1 MKRSAFSLLIVSAVL
16 MLSAVNCHE
25 IEPPVDPTEIIFTY
39 GGYFLNAGMPGR
51 NDAELSQLNT
61 MQSSITPRAYSIYN
75 DGKSF
80 GDSGSDL
87 HILGNNLY
95 ATLSGSKLIR
105 VLNKFNCR
113 EVGTIKVE
121 SESGSTLTPS
131 YLTSF
136 EGALIVS
143 CKEGYV
149 ARIDTTSL
157 KQSLLQEV
165 GGTPG
170 RVVIANQK
178 LYLSDGDRSV
188 LMLNPVD
195 LHVMKTVA
203 VEPDPA
209 QMVVDPTDESLYVIS
224 TGDKATGA
232 CLQRINTDTEEVT
245 VITSVKEPVLIA
257 AGNNK
262 SLVIYVKDASADL
275 GGTFLVY
282 NTENQ
287 RVEGEFIRDGSF
299 VRHPCM
305 IAIDQNAGN
314 LYIGENADT
323 DFGTVY
329 IYTSYGQL
337 LASFHTGAPRPC
349 AAVFVTGK

>member
-1 MKRSAFSLLIVSAVL
+1 MKRSVFSLLIVSAVL

-25 IEPPVDPTEIIFTY
+25 IDPPVDPTEIIFTY

-51 NDAELSQLNT
+51 NDAEISQLNT
-61 MQSSITPRAYSIYN
+61 MQSSVTPRAYSIYN

-121 SESGSTLTPS
+121 TESGSTLTPK

-136 EGALIVS
+136 EEALIVS
-143 CKEGYV
+143 FEEGYL
-149 ARIDTTSL
+149 ARIDTTSF
-157 KQSLLQEV
+157 KPTLLQEV

-170 RVVIANQK
+170 RVIIANQK
-178 LYLSDGDRSV
+178 LYMSDGDRSL

-195 LHVMKTVA
+195 LNVMKTVA

-209 QMVVDPTDESLYVIS
+209 QMVVDPTDETLYVIS
-224 TGDKATGA
+224 TGDKAKGA
-232 CLQRINTDTEEVT
+232 CLQRIDTDSEEVT
-245 VITSVKEPVLIA
+245 VITDVKEPVLLA
-257 AGNNK
+257 AGDEK
-262 SLVIYVKDASADL
+262 SLVVYVKDASDDM
-275 GGTFLVY
+275 GGHFLVY

-299 VRHPCM
+299 VRHPCL

-314 LYIGENADT
+314 VYLGESADNN
-323 DFGTVY
+323 FGMVH
-329 IYTSYGQL
+329 IYTSFGQYL
-337 LASFHTGAPRPC
+337 TSFNTGAARPC
-349 AAVFVTGK
+349 AAVFVTGR